1 MLTIGMFVAERYEI
15 MGKIGAGGMSDVY
28 KARDHILGRFVAIK
42 VLKQEFS
49 EDVNFVV
56 KFRTE
61 AQSAAGLEHPNI
73 VNIYDVGSE
82 AGMHYIVMEYVEGVT
97 LKTYIEK
104 KGQLT
109 YKEAVSIAI
118 QVGRGIEAAHA
129 KNIIHRDIKPQNI
142 LISTEGKAKVTD
154 FGIARAV
161 SNNTISADVMGSVHY
176 ASPEQAR
183 NGFVDD
189 KSDIYSLGI
198 VMYEMV
204 TGRVPFDGET
214 TVSIAIQHLQEEMIV
229 PSTYAPELPVSFEKI
244 ILKCTQKSPDRRYAN
259 ISDLLADLKQVL
271 VRPNTDFVKI
281 ADSSQNKTRIIGDR
295 EVNEIKHARTAQRE
309 EIPEEEEDIEDE
321 EEDEE
326 EGFLNPRL
334 EKAVT
339 IGGIIAAVIIVCLVV
354 YFVGNIFGIFG
365 GTPEKEPETERTEHT
380 LINTEKEEA
389 EQVTMI
395 RVIGKTVAEA
405 KSELYELKLGIRE
418 AGSEASDEYEKGQ
431 IVRQDIEE
439 GTLVD
444 VNTTVYVYVST
455 GAAEVGV
462 PNVEGYD
469 SDAAMNMITD
479 AGFHPA
485 RDYAYSDTVASGKV
499 ISQDP
504 KAGEPAKKGD
514 TVTIMVS
521 QGKEA
526 VVVPDVYNKP
536 QEQATNE
543 LTQAG
548 LSVSSVSTAYSDT
561 VAAGNVMEQSIASGK
576 YVDKGTNITI
586 VVSAGSNKS
595 YYFCKATISLPPGRE
610 DDVASADIT
619 LVGSDGQQIQS
630 WPDTKRFPIT
640 ITASDIENCDSG
652 TIKITWYLKDGTS
665 SNQSQDVIFTKQ

>member
-1 MLTIGMFVAERYEI
+1 
-15 MGKIGAGGMSDVY
+15 
-28 KARDHILGRFVAIK
+28 
-42 VLKQEFS
+42 
-49 EDVNFVV
+49 
-56 KFRTE
+56 
-61 AQSAAGLEHPNI
+61 
-73 VNIYDVGSE
+73 
-82 AGMHYIVMEYVEGVT
+82 
-97 LKTYIEK
+97 
-104 KGQLT
+104 
-109 YKEAVSIAI
+109 
-118 QVGRGIEAAHA
+118 
-129 KNIIHRDIKPQNI
+129 
-142 LISTEGKAKVTD
+142 
-154 FGIARAV
+154 
-161 SNNTISADVMGSVHY
+161 
-176 ASPEQAR
+176 
-183 NGFVDD
+183 
-189 KSDIYSLGI
+189 
-198 VMYEMV
+198 
-204 TGRVPFDGET
+204 
-214 TVSIAIQHLQEEMIV
+214 
-229 PSTYAPELPVSFEKI
+229 
-244 ILKCTQKSPDRRYAN
+244 
-259 ISDLLADLKQVL
+259 
-271 VRPNTDFVKI
+271 
-281 ADSSQNKTRIIGDR
+281 
-295 EVNEIKHARTAQRE
+295 
-309 EIPEEEEDIEDE
+309 
-321 EEDEE
+321 
-326 EGFLNPRL
+326 
-334 EKAVT
+334 
-339 IGGIIAAVIIVCLVV
+339 
-354 YFVGNIFGIFG
+354 
-365 GTPEKEPETERTEHT
+365 
-380 LINTEKEEA
+380 
-389 EQVTMI
+389 MI